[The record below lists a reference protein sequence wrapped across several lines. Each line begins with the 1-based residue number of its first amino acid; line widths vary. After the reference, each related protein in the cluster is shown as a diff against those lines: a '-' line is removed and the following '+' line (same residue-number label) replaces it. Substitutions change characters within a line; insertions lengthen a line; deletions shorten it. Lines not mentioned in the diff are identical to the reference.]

1 MSIRHFHT
9 RFLTLTVALTIG
21 LLPVISI
28 AQQAQIVMPKNKYK
42 TSDDVRLGD
51 KAAAETEQQF
61 PILNDEALTRYL
73 ETVGQ
78 RLVNAIPP
86 EFQHQEFNYRFELV
100 NASDINAFALPGG
113 PMFVDRGMIQAAKNE
128 GEVAGVMAHEIS
140 HVALRH
146 GTAQATKQGSLGNQ
160 LGMLGMILGGAVV
173 GGQAGAQLG
182 QTGAQAWMT
191 KYSREYETQA
201 DLLGA
206 RIMAAAGYDPRDLA
220 NMFQTIASQGGSGA
234 PQWLSSHPDPGNR
247 YNKIN
252 QEAQYLKVSGT
263 PLKLTPQFQQAKRK
277 LDRMPPAPSMQQI
290 QQEYQRT
297 GRVIGGEPGY
307 GGGGSGSRGSGAD
320 QNAMAGGRYTGTVAL
335 PSTRVREFSSGDW
348 ISLSVPYNWQQ
359 FPSQG
364 QVIFAP
370 EGAYGDQGITHGA
383 MMGVKQASSRDGLQA
398 TQNSINEFVRGNQ
411 YLRQQGSISRAMLSG
426 SQAYVTRLAG
436 QSEITGQIEIVT
448 IYSTLMNSG
457 ELFYIATVAP
467 QSEAQRYDPAFRT
480 LLNSLRL
487 NQ

>member
-1 MSIRHFHT
+1 
-9 RFLTLTVALTIG
+9 LALTVALTIG
-21 LLPVISI
+21 LLPAISI
-28 AQQAQIVMPKNKYK
+28 AQQTQIVMPKNKYK
-42 TSDDVRLGD
+42 TADDVRLGD

-86 EFQHQEFNYRFELV
+86 EFQHPEFNYRFELV

-113 PMFVDRGMIQAAKNE
+113 PMFVNRGMIQAAKNE

-182 QTGAQAWMT
+182 QMGAQAWMT

-206 RIMAAAGYDPRDLA
+206 RIMASAGYDPRDLA

-297 GRVIGGEPGY
+297 GRVIGGDPGR
-307 GGGGSGSRGSGAD
+307 GGGTRSPEQD
-320 QNAMAGGRYTGTVAL
+320 PMAGGRYLRTVAG
-335 PSTRVREFSSGDW
+335 PSAQTKEFSGGSW
-348 ISLSVPYNWQQ
+348 ISLSVPSNWEQ
-359 FPSQG
+359 FASQG

-370 EGAYGDQGITHGA
+370 AGAYGDHGITHGA
-383 MMGVKQASSRDGLQA
+383 MLIVKQASSRDGLQA
-398 TQNSINEFVRGNQ
+398 TQSSINELVQGNQ
-411 YLRQQGSISRAMLSG
+411 YLRQQGSISRGYLSG
-426 SQAYVTRLAG
+426 MPAYVARLSG
-436 QSEITGQIEIVT
+436 QSDITGQTEVVT
-448 IYSTLMNSG
+448 VYATLMKSG
-457 ELFYIATVAP
+457 ELFSIATVAP
-467 QSEAQRYDPAFRT
+467 QAESYRYDAAFKG
-480 LLNSLRL
+480 LINSLRL
-487 NQ
+487 ND